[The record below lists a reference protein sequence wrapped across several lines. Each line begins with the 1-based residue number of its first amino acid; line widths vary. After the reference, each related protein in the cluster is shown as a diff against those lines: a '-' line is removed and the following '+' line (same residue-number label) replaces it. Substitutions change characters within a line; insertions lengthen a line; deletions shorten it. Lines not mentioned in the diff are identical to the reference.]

1 MKKGFTVLEADN
13 GLDGLTVAEAEK
25 PELILL
31 DLIMPGMHGFAVC
44 KQLRENPALDKSTII
59 ITSSKSYKPDIDKA
73 LELGADA
80 YIIKPVEFDELF
92 QIATEKMEQRLR
104 VAP

>member
-1 MKKGFTVLEADN
+1 VNKGFTILEADN
-13 GLDGLTVAEAEK
+13 GLDGLAIAEAEK

-44 KQLRENPALDKSTII
+44 KQLRQNPVFNKTTII
-59 ITSSKSYKPDIDKA
+59 IASSKSYKPDIDKA

-80 YIIKPVEFDELF
+80 YVIKPVEFDELF
-92 QIATEKMEQRLR
+92 QIANEKMVQRMKEM
-104 VAP
+104 P

>member
-1 MKKGFTVLEADN
+1 M
-13 GLDGLTVAEAEK
+13 TVAEAEK

>member
-1 MKKGFTVLEADN
+1 VNKGFTILEADN
-13 GLDGLTVAEAEK
+13 GLDGLAIAEAEK

-44 KQLRENPALDKSTII
+44 KQLRQNPVFNKTTII

-80 YIIKPVEFDELF
+80 YVIKPVEFDELF
-92 QIATEKMEQRLR
+92 QIANEKMVQRMKEM
-104 VAP
+104 P

>member
-1 MKKGFTVLEADN
+1 MKQGFTVLEADN

-92 QIATEKMEQRLR
+92 QIANEKMEQRLR
-104 VAP
+104 VKP

>member
-13 GLDGLTVAEAEK
+13 GLDGLTVAETEK

-92 QIATEKMEQRLR
+92 QIATENMEQRLR

>member
-13 GLDGLTVAEAEK
+13 GLDGLTIAEAEK

-92 QIATEKMEQRLR
+92 QIANEKMEQRLR
-104 VAP
+104 VKP